1 MNIQDKVPFL
11 SGVFGHLIFQM
22 FIMFRALEA
31 TVNNASF
38 NEFATNNNLFLTLG
52 NLGLFMALIF
62 IKMGLPYK
70 LTLFTLMSFTT
81 GMLMHKIKDMKE
93 ALLETIAIF
102 IAMLFAGIA
111 TVKLGYDLSTL
122 GIVLIFSLIALIFAR
137 LLSPGKKKY
146 TKIATLIFALF
157 IVYDTNKILQR
168 NYGGDFV
175 NASLDY
181 FTDIIN
187 LLSTTSE
194 NDA

>member
-1 MNIQDKVPFL
+1 MNIQDKAPFL

-38 NEFATNNNLFLTLG
+38 NEFAANNNLFLTLG

-93 ALLETIAIF
+93 ALLET
-102 IAMLFAGIA
+102 L
-111 TVKLGYDLSTL
+111 
-122 GIVLIFSLIALIFAR
+122 SLIHI
-137 LLSPGKKKY
+137 
-146 TKIATLIFALF
+146 
-157 IVYDTNKILQR
+157 
-168 NYGGDFV
+168 
-175 NASLDY
+175 
-181 FTDIIN
+181 
-187 LLSTTSE
+187 
-194 NDA
+194 

>member
-1 MNIQDKVPFL
+1 MDIRNKVPFM
-11 SGVFGHLIFQM
+11 SSVFGHLIFQM

-31 TVNNASF
+31 TVNNTSL

-52 NLGLFMALIF
+52 NLGLFTALIF

-70 LTLFTLMSFTT
+70 VALFTLVSFTT
-81 GMLMHKIKDMKE
+81 GMLMHKIEDMKE

-102 IAMLFAGIA
+102 VAMLFAGIA
-111 TVKLGYDLSTL
+111 TVKLGYDLSIL

-146 TKIATLIFALF
+146 TKITTLIFALF
-157 IVYDTNKILQR
+157 VVYDTNKILQR
-168 NYGGDFV
+168 NYSGDFV

-187 LLSTTSE
+187 LLSVTSE
-194 NDA
+194 EA

>member
-1 MNIQDKVPFL
+1 MNIQDKAPFL

-38 NEFATNNNLFLTLG
+38 NEFAANNNLFLTLG

-187 LLSTTSE
+187 LLSITSE
-194 NDA
+194 EA

>member
-1 MNIQDKVPFL
+1 MNIQGKVPFM
-11 SGVFGHLIFQM
+11 SSVFGHLIFQM
-22 FIMFRALEA
+22 FVMFRALEA
-31 TVNNASF
+31 TINNASL

-62 IKMGLPYK
+62 IRMGLPYK
-70 LTLFTLMSFTT
+70 VALFTLVSFTT
-81 GMLMHKIKDMKE
+81 GMLMHKITDMKE

-102 IAMLFAGIA
+102 VAMLFAGIA

-137 LLSPGKKKY
+137 LLSPAKKKY

-157 IVYDTNKILQR
+157 IVYDMNKILQR
-168 NYGGDFV
+168 NYSGDFV

-187 LLSTTSE
+187 LLSITSE
-194 NDA
+194 DA

>member
-1 MNIQDKVPFL
+1 
-11 SGVFGHLIFQM
+11 
-22 FIMFRALEA
+22 
-31 TVNNASF
+31 
-38 NEFATNNNLFLTLG
+38 
-52 NLGLFMALIF
+52 
-62 IKMGLPYK
+62 
-70 LTLFTLMSFTT
+70 MSFTT
-81 GMLMHKIKDMKE
+81 GMLMHKITDMKE

-102 IAMLFAGIA
+102 VAMLFAGIA

-137 LLSPGKKKY
+137 LLSPAKKRY

-168 NYGGDFV
+168 NYSGDFV

-187 LLSTTSE
+187 LLSITSE
-194 NDA
+194 DA

>member
-1 MNIQDKVPFL
+1 MDIQNKVPFM
-11 SGVFGHLIFQM
+11 SSVFGHLIFQM

-31 TVNNASF
+31 TVNNASL

-70 LTLFTLMSFTT
+70 VALFTLVSFTT
-81 GMLMHKIKDMKE
+81 GMLMHKIEDMKE

-102 IAMLFAGIA
+102 VAMLFAGIA

-137 LLSPGKKKY
+137 VLSPGKKKY
-146 TKIATLIFALF
+146 TKITTLIFALF
-157 IVYDTNKILQR
+157 VVYDTNKILQR
-168 NYGGDFV
+168 NYSGDFV

-181 FTDIIN
+181 FVDIIN
-187 LLSTTSE
+187 LLSITSE
-194 NDA
+194 EA

>member
-1 MNIQDKVPFL
+1 MNIQDKAPFL

-38 NEFATNNNLFLTLG
+38 NEFAANNNLFLTLG

>member
-1 MNIQDKVPFL
+1 MNIQGKVPFM
-11 SGVFGHLIFQM
+11 SSVFGHLIFQM
-22 FIMFRALEA
+22 FVMFRALEA
-31 TVNNASF
+31 TINNTSL

-62 IKMGLPYK
+62 VRMGLPYK
-70 LTLFTLMSFTT
+70 VALFTLVSFTT
-81 GMLMHKIKDMKE
+81 GMLMHKITDMKE

-102 IAMLFAGIA
+102 VAMLFAGIA

-137 LLSPGKKKY
+137 LLSPAKKKY

-168 NYGGDFV
+168 NYSGDFV

-187 LLSTTSE
+187 LLSITSE
-194 NDA
+194 DA

>member
-1 MNIQDKVPFL
+1 MNIQDKAPFL

-38 NEFATNNNLFLTLG
+38 SEFAANNNLFLTLG

-187 LLSTTSE
+187 LLSITSE
-194 NDA
+194 EA

>member
-70 LTLFTLMSFTT
+70 LILFTLMSFTT

>member
-1 MNIQDKVPFL
+1 MNIQDKAPFL

-38 NEFATNNNLFLTLG
+38 NEFAANNNLILTLG

-187 LLSTTSE
+187 LLSITSE
-194 NDA
+194 EA

>member
-1 MNIQDKVPFL
+1 MNIQDKAPFL

-38 NEFATNNNLFLTLG
+38 SEFAANNNLFLTLG

-168 NYGGDFV
+168 NYSGDFV

-187 LLSTTSE
+187 LLSITSE
-194 NDA
+194 EA

>member
-1 MNIQDKVPFL
+1 MDIQNKVPFM
-11 SGVFGHLIFQM
+11 SSVFGHLIFQM

-31 TVNNASF
+31 TVNNASL

-70 LTLFTLMSFTT
+70 VALFTLVSFTT
-81 GMLMHKIKDMKE
+81 GMLMHKIEDMKE

-102 IAMLFAGIA
+102 VAMLFAGIA
-111 TVKLGYDLSTL
+111 TVKLGYDLSIL

-146 TKIATLIFALF
+146 TKITTLIFALF
-157 IVYDTNKILQR
+157 VVYDTNKILQR
-168 NYGGDFV
+168 NYSGDFV

-187 LLSTTSE
+187 LLSLTSE
-194 NDA
+194 EA

>member
-1 MNIQDKVPFL
+1 M
-11 SGVFGHLIFQM
+11 SSVFGHLIFQM

-31 TVNNASF
+31 TVNNASL

-70 LTLFTLMSFTT
+70 VALFTLVSFTT
-81 GMLMHKIKDMKE
+81 GMLMHKIEDMKE

-102 IAMLFAGIA
+102 VAMLFAGIA
-111 TVKLGYDLSTL
+111 TVKLGYDLSIL

-146 TKIATLIFALF
+146 TKITTLIFALF
-157 IVYDTNKILQR
+157 VVYDTNKILQR
-168 NYGGDFV
+168 NYSGDFV

-187 LLSTTSE
+187 LLSATSE
-194 NDA
+194 EA